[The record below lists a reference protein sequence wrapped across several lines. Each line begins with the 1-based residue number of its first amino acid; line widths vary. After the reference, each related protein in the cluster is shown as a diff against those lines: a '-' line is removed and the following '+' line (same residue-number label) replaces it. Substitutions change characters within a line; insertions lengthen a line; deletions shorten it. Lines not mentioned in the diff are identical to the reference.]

1 MKPKRTGMMVIAAAL
16 IFVFVFAL
24 FAVNASSPTSASATK
39 GNMTSQIAVYILYQ
53 NGTRVKLSTL
63 PPFMQFSTIS
73 GGGGGGSTAFQFVP
87 GDSVSFS
94 GDTITG
100 GSCSGTV
107 SFNSPG
113 GIAVA
118 SQSESGTGG
127 ASTSPMAC
135 TMTAATVPFSDFTSL
150 PSGTYTLTATLASS
164 ASVTFTHG
172 GPDSGVAFS
181 APSISVSVSFTASGG
196 VVSGVSGTI

>member
-1 MKPKRTGMMVIAAAL
+1 MVIAAAL

-63 PPFMQFSTIS
+63 PPFTPFSTIS

>member
-1 MKPKRTGMMVIAAAL
+1 MVIAAAL

-24 FAVNASSPTSASATK
+24 VSVNASSPTSASATK

-63 PPFMQFSTIS
+63 SPFMPFSTIS
-73 GGGGGGSTAFQFVP
+73 GGGGGGGSTAFQFVP

-100 GSCSGTV
+100 GACSGTV

-113 GIAVA
+113 GISVA

-135 TMTAATVPFSDFTSL
+135 AMTAATVPFSDFTSL

-172 GPDSGVAFS
+172 GPDSGVAFA